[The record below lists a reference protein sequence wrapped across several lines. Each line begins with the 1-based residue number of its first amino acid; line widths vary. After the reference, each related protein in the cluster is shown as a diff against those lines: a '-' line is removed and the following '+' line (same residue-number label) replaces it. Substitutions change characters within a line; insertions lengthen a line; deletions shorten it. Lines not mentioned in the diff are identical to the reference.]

1 MRFSLATAAIIS
13 VLSISAAAS
22 AQTAPVQVKA
32 GEVIRYST
40 GGMVG
45 RVEYLDKAKDGSLQ
59 GVAVIYDNSR
69 MVHIPASTLSAGQK
83 GYVTSLSKAE
93 VAKLN

>member
-1 MRFSLATAAIIS
+1 MCIELAY
-13 VLSISAAAS
+13 V
-22 AQTAPVQVKA
+22 
-32 GEVIRYST
+32 RYHLI
-40 GGMVG
+40 G

-59 GVAVIYDNSR
+59 GVAVIYDNVR
-69 MVHIPASTLSAGQK
+69 MVHIPASTLSASQK